1 MIQRLKCRLGLHST
15 TKWLPGN
22 VLSYYRI
29 EARSC
34 IRCGKV
40 EARFPHERPEPQEAT
55 A

>member
-1 MIQRLKCRLGLHST
+1 MIQRLKCRLGLHSM

-40 EARFPHERPEPQEAT
+40 EAQIMKEKEN
-55 A
+55 